1 MEIKSKDILKYLF
14 PIIIIVQLSV
24 VMVLMSKKTVTECRA
39 ITPHSLVCAQVK

>member
-1 MEIKSKDILKYLF
+1 MEIKSKDVLKYLF

-39 ITPHSLVCAQVK
+39 VSPSSLICAQL